1 MIPRPS
7 GIEISSKI
15 ISVQF
20 HSSPSNQW
28 VNSLRNRSLF
38 CANYRGRS
46 LFCRGA
52 DLEQQLIVFM
62 RCYSTVSIRSRASAW
77 LAFPVLGLFHYT
89 WRATTMNVRGILFS
103 PVEPTIP
110 VMWHNSCH
118 ISLQWRH
125 NGHDSV
131 SNHQP
136 HDCLLNHLFRRRS
149 KKKHQSSAS
158 LAFVW
163 GIHRGPVNSSHKWPV
178 TRKMFPFD
186 DAIMLDKGIAMVAR
200 IPHLNY
206 NTDYTANPLEWN
218 TTTLTSYNLA
228 KTNLGRSPRVAKQPT
243 KYATILSVCMGKIHC
258 TSLPEVSVWVRA
270 EMCSQ

>member
-20 HSSPSNQW
+20 HSSLSNQW

-62 RCYSTVSIRSRASAW
+62 RCYSTVGIRSRASAW

-118 ISLQWRH
+118 
-125 NGHDSV
+125 
-131 SNHQP
+131 NHYS
-136 HDCLLNHLFRRRS
+136 DVIMGTI
-149 KKKHQSSAS
+149 AS
-158 LAFVW
+158 Q
-163 GIHRGPVNSSHKWPV
+163 I
-178 TRKMFPFD
+178 
-186 DAIMLDKGIAMVAR
+186 
-200 IPHLNY
+200 
-206 NTDYTANPLEWN
+206 
-218 TTTLTSYNLA
+218 
-228 KTNLGRSPRVAKQPT
+228 
-243 KYATILSVCMGKIHC
+243 
-258 TSLPEVSVWVRA
+258 TSLSTVYSTIYSDTDQRKNIKAPRHWPLCGEFTGDRWIPRTNG
-270 EMCSQ
+270 Q